1 MAINFQGSK
10 FLRTAIFE
18 DFSDI
23 ILQVARMLHMQYTTM
38 GVAYKHHH
46 IGSQVSAKQCL
57 LQRYHYF
64 GESSLRTWQLS
75 PRMLFIQP
83 EHKRQCTACQ
93 KFSLKYFQERLKT
106 QNSRFTKF
114 SAIQYAWLLVVSPG
128 LVIPSLVP
136 RPLPLGEPFFSQ

>member
-1 MAINFQGSK
+1 MALNFQGSK

-18 DFSDI
+18 DFSDT
-23 ILQVARMLHMQYTTM
+23 ILQSCMHVAHAIYYYGCSLQAPSHWLTGISKAMPTSE
-38 GVAYKHHH
+38 
-46 IGSQVSAKQCL
+46 ISL
-57 LQRYHYF
+57 L